1 MSPAATLWQ
10 AIGTWLAHT
19 TRTTLLYESAMY
31 ILPAESTATLVGFA
45 SCALVASPPSPLKP
59 APKLFSPATVEIMLL
74 VLTSRIT
81 KLPASALYRLPSL
94 SNVIPVGLE
103 SSVPVAVA
111 NDPSPAY
118 PAMPLPTT
126 VLIMPVL
133 GLSWRIR
140 LLMVSEVSTLPEE
153 SRITSDGPKRN
164 AFVAGP
170 PSPA

>member
-1 MSPAATLWQ
+1 MSPAETLWQ

-45 SCALVASPPSPLKP
+45 SCA
-59 APKLFSPATVEIMLL
+59 
-74 VLTSRIT
+74 
-81 KLPASALYRLPSL
+81 
-94 SNVIPVGLE
+94 
-103 SSVPVAVA
+103 PVAVA

-118 PAMPLPTT
+118 PAIPLPTT

-140 LLMVSEVSTLPEE
+140 LLTVSEMSTLPEE
-153 SRITSDGPKRN
+153 SSITSDGPKRN